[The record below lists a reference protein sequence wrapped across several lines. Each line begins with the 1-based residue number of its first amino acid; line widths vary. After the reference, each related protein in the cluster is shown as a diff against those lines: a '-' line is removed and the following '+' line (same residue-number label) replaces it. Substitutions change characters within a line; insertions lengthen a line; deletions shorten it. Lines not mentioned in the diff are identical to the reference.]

1 MFLRGVPH
9 LCERMRRLSSK
20 DVAKR
25 REETANEPPPD
36 LYFFSQK
43 YPLPEAQELSLPGSI
58 INTPPAFTG
67 GTSSSSQAS
76 IGSGIYDKCGTADT
90 VSDIEALT
98 EIEKRRQ
105 LLMASS
111 GHQQVTTGPSS
122 LSGSSAGGDDATFS
136 NTPASISQ
144 KNVQDRMRIKAGAQE
159 QNDIDVLA
167 EFMKTVDPKSVS
179 PDIYMQLLSI
189 ALADKKKKEQH
200 ELQVRLPSAQQQK
213 NADLPQIVNLI
224 FELSHAL
231 PQGLHSLLKLVE
243 LLVDQDKKTGS
254 SSAALQDSKRN
265 DGNLSST
272 TSRNKP
278 MTLHMKP
285 SEAGPK
291 RSPEGTMQAPPPK
304 RQQQQTP
311 NTKPQQQPLAHAP
324 QGFPPQMNEMAI
336 LQQILSSL
344 GGNAAPNSLPSTGTI
359 PQQTMMAD
367 QLQQQG
373 PSMNM
378 PQQATQAQF
387 KCLLPSNQPL
397 PQQQQQQQQQQL
409 QNQPLSQQQLN
420 DMLGAFMMQ
429 QQSGSPSMRFN

>member
-1 MFLRGVPH
+1 
-9 LCERMRRLSSK
+9 MRRLSSK

-159 QNDIDVLA
+159 QNGIDVLA

-179 PDIYMQLLSI
+179 PEIYMQLLSI
-189 ALADKKKKEQH
+189 ALADKKKKEQQ

-254 SSAALQDSKRN
+254 SSAAPQDK
-265 DGNLSST
+265 
-272 TSRNKP
+272 
-278 MTLHMKP
+278 
-285 SEAGPK
+285 
-291 RSPEGTMQAPPPK
+291 
-304 RQQQQTP
+304 
-311 NTKPQQQPLAHAP
+311 
-324 QGFPPQMNEMAI
+324 FP
-336 LQQILSSL
+336 
-344 GGNAAPNSLPSTGTI
+344 
-359 PQQTMMAD
+359 
-367 QLQQQG
+367 
-373 PSMNM
+373 
-378 PQQATQAQF
+378 
-387 KCLLPSNQPL
+387 
-397 PQQQQQQQQQQL
+397 
-409 QNQPLSQQQLN
+409 
-420 DMLGAFMMQ
+420 
-429 QQSGSPSMRFN
+429 